1 VQERARAGDARF
13 FSLIP
18 DLDAVDA
25 FHSAYKRGR
34 LVAPPQEYADL
45 ILVPALLH
53 IDPLVFAQYPPLLK
67 MKMRVLLLRFLGAG
81 QLSVFSIQG
90 NKAQDA

>member
-1 VQERARAGDARF
+1 
-13 FSLIP
+13 
-18 DLDAVDA
+18 
-25 FHSAYKRGR
+25 
-34 LVAPPQEYADL
+34 L